1 MGKKQLDAIGKA
13 FESTLQKKPIEG
25 PDYAS
30 VSFNSKDCICTTYDG
45 GVHINARVGFKD
57 FDAIIETN
65 LLYVLEYL
73 KSKKFNISCQ

>member
-1 MGKKQLDAIGKA
+1 MGRKQLSELCDA
-13 FESTLQKKPIEG
+13 FEASMPKKPIEG

-57 FDAIIETN
+57 FDAIIEIN